1 MRLPTGPD
9 TSLWVLV
16 DALEQVQVMRD
27 PNSRTLCLDLLAVR
41 LGFTLQA
48 QSHAVTRTHLLS
60 IVLACNQ
67 HRSGLHML
75 IEVLDKMEPR
85 STAVRRASQVLD
97 SMRAADLLADRDRE
111 RLLDVFSRATCTH
124 VAELCRAAAGPVAA
138 EPAEEPRKL
147 ADALVYLE
155 RLNARSDGVPPV
167 VVFVEHLARHL
178 DGPSV
183 DQLREWNDHQ
193 ARKLD
198 VVDQLRS
205 LRHQDVEANSHDRY
219 VEACL
224 VLRIERRGFD
234 RNIFVLTDWRQ
245 IDPTGWYPQR
255 GDDFIGTLAEIEAQV
270 ADLVEEAEAHWAR
283 HAASIR
289 VEFLLP
295 HELLNL
301 PVDQWKLEASTDL
314 PQPLGLRY
322 QVVLR
327 SLERA
332 RTHRWHREWR
342 QRWAKLRSSRDYS
355 VNGAPMTHWCS
366 SRTRDLGALERLLVL
381 REELVSLVLS
391 APPPPV
397 RTTIV
402 DEVVVGL
409 RNGLPV
415 MIWHRDDGSHRPF
428 DAAVRPLLKGLG
440 ELPER
445 VRLLRGR
452 APGVIRSNGRVGGHV
467 SLLWDD
473 PDRPVEPVE
482 LPTAPCKEVP
492 TP

>member
-1 MRLPTGPD
+1 MRLPIGPD
-9 TSLWVLV
+9 ASLWILV
-16 DALEQVQVMRD
+16 DALEQVHVLRD
-27 PNSRTLCLDLLAVR
+27 PYSRTLCLDVLAVR
-41 LGFTLQA
+41 LGFSLQA
-48 QSHAVTRTHLLS
+48 PVHLTTRSHLFS
-60 IVLACNQ
+60 IVLACDQ
-67 HRSGLHML
+67 HRSGLDTL
-75 IEVLDKMEPR
+75 IEVLEKMEPG
-85 STAVRRASQVLD
+85 SAAVRRAAQVLE

-111 RLLDVFSRATCTH
+111 RLVELFSRTTCTR
-124 VAELCRAAAGPVAA
+124 VAELCRAAAGPAAA
-138 EPAEEPRKL
+138 EPPEEPQELTAAL
-147 ADALVYLE
+147 AYLE

-167 VVFVEHLARHL
+167 VVFVELLAGAL
-178 DGPSV
+178 DEPLS
-183 DQLREWNDHQ
+183 DQYREWNDQQ
-193 ARKLD
+193 ARKLG
-198 VVDQLRS
+198 VVDQLMS
-205 LRHQDVEANSHDRY
+205 MRHQAVEPRQHDRR

-224 VLRIERRGFD
+224 VLRIERHGFD
-234 RNIFVLTDWRQ
+234 RNVFVLTDWRQ
-245 IDPTGWYPQR
+245 AHPTGWYPQR
-255 GDDFIGTLAEIEAQV
+255 GDDFVGTLAEIEAQV
-270 ADLVEEAEAHWAR
+270 ADLVEEAEAQWAR

-342 QRWAKLRSSRDYS
+342 HRWAKLRSSQDHT
-355 VNGAPMTHWCS
+355 VNGTPMTHWCS
-366 SRTRDLGALERLLVL
+366 AKTRDLSELEALLVL

-391 APPPPV
+391 APPPPAPP
-397 RTTIV
+397 TTV

-428 DAAVRPLLKGLG
+428 DAAVRPLLRGLG

-445 VRLLRGR
+445 VRQLRGR
-452 APGVIRSNGRVGGHV
+452 APGANRSTGRIGGHV

-492 TP
+492 AQ